1 MVVKKLN
8 ILTIGKGYL
17 STSLKQDKK
26 KKFNLVSIS
35 RNKLNSLKKINNID
49 ILLHPIGLNRH
60 QSTINPKKAI
70 LVKKK
75 YTNKI
80 IEFAKKNSIKKI
92 IYLSTIHVYSKNLS
106 GTIKESTKC
115 KNNHPYALAH
125 LCAENILKKKCD
137 KNLKVIILRLSN
149 LFGIRE
155 KKNQNQF
162 LLVVN
167 SFMKQSIEKKKIIV
181 KGKYIIRDFIPL
193 NFFIKKLNKCFFFN
207 ERFRIINIGY
217 KSYSLFSMAKFI
229 STRANKLFNYSV
241 KIIYEDTQDKNNR
254 NNKLKYKSFLH
265 EKIKNNYSLIKEIDF
280 SLKKLN

>member
-125 LCAENILKKKCD
+125 LCAENILKKKCNKD
-137 KNLKVIILRLSN
+137 LKVIILRLSN

-167 SFMKQSIEKKKIIV
+167 SFMKQSIKKKIIV
-181 KGKYIIRDFIPL
+181 EGKYVIRDFIPL
-193 NFFIKKLNKCFFFN
+193 NYFIKKLYRCFFFN

-229 STRANKLFNYSV
+229 SSRATKLFNYNV
-241 KIIYEDTQDKNNR
+241 KIIYEGTQGKNNR

-280 SLKKLN
+280 SLKKLK

>member
-17 STSLKQDKK
+17 STSLKKDKK
-26 KKFNLVSIS
+26 KNFNLVSIS

-49 ILLHPIGLNRH
+49 ILLHPVGLNRH

-125 LCAENILKKKCD
+125 LCAENILKKKCNKD
-137 KNLKVIILRLSN
+137 LKVIILRLSN

-167 SFMKQSIEKKKIIV
+167 SFMKQSIKKKIIV

-193 NFFIKKLNKCFFFN
+193 NYFIQKLYRCFFFN

-217 KSYSLFSMAKFI
+217 KSYSLFSMAKLI
-229 STRANKLFNYSV
+229 SSRATKLFNYNV
-241 KIIYEDTQDKNNR
+241 KIIYEGTQDKNSR
-254 NNKLKYKSFLH
+254 NNKLKYKSFFH
-265 EKIKNNYSLIKEIDF
+265 KRIKNNYSLIKEIDF
-280 SLKKLN
+280 SLKKLK

>member
-17 STSLKQDKK
+17 STSLKLDKK
-26 KKFNLVSIS
+26 KNFNLVSIS

-106 GTIKESTKC
+106 GTITESTKC

-125 LCAENILKKKCD
+125 LCAENILKKKCNKD
-137 KNLKVIILRLSN
+137 LKVIILRLSN
-149 LFGIRE
+149 LFGIRKKKKSE
-155 KKNQNQF
+155 SILISSQLVYETINKKKNY
-162 LLVVN
+162 
-167 SFMKQSIEKKKIIV
+167 SKRKI
-181 KGKYIIRDFIPL
+181 Y
-193 NFFIKKLNKCFFFN
+193 N
-207 ERFRIINIGY
+207 
-217 KSYSLFSMAKFI
+217 
-229 STRANKLFNYSV
+229 
-241 KIIYEDTQDKNNR
+241 
-254 NNKLKYKSFLH
+254 
-265 EKIKNNYSLIKEIDF
+265 
-280 SLKKLN
+280 